1 MEEKDG
7 WLNVSHPL
15 PGLSV
20 EVTLEKAPQKKKK
33 KMGLRLQVRKLLSV
47 MVQLSVYKRTQ
58 LLKWNEYSERFAY
71 PFCQFLNDL

>member
-1 MEEKDG
+1 M
-7 WLNVSHPL
+7 
-15 PGLSV
+15 V
-20 EVTLEKAPQKKKK
+20 ECRPSSAGVICGGYAGKGSPEKKK
-33 KMGLRLQVRKLLSV
+33 KMGLRLQVRKLPSV